1 MRPDEA
7 RPTRPGRGCLS
18 TGFVVFLLATL
29 GAIGLFSAW
38 TVRQVVL
45 RPYEGRIYPNVTVL
59 GVDLGG
65 LTPEEASARLTAA
78 FSDYDTGSLAPNGL
92 TLSEGERTWT
102 VPWSEAGLRLDVDA
116 TIQAAFAVGRADHG
130 LVTLLCMLE
139 GRHEVTPVFA
149 VDAGIARGVLEGLA
163 PEVSVPSTDA
173 TLRLEGD
180 QLVGVPGQPGR
191 ALDVDATL
199 DNIVTTVAHLGPD
212 NKFAL
217 TFRVVP
223 PRLADTRPAQA
234 EAERMLSRQVEIS
247 TYDWLT
253 GEVFTWALG
262 REAVVTWLR
271 VEPAEDG
278 SGPSVRVAEEGVQ
291 ATLAGLAA
299 EMGEGRG
306 FQLEEATAQVL
317 DVFEAGGG
325 TVELRLTHPPR
336 TYVVQPGDR
345 LTTIAAQ
352 FGMPPGLIAEANPGV
367 DLNWLHAG
375 QELTIPSEDVLR
387 PYAPVPGKRIVIS
400 TAEQRM
406 RVYENDALLYDWA
419 VSTGLAGSPTYTGE
433 FQVLSKEENAYASQW
448 DLWMPHFI
456 AVYRAGGD
464 VYNGIHA
471 LPILSSGQRLW
482 EGALGSPA
490 SYGCIILGIQEAE
503 TLYNWAEVGVL
514 VTIE

>member
-1 MRPDEA
+1 
-7 RPTRPGRGCLS
+7 
-18 TGFVVFLLATL
+18 
-29 GAIGLFSAW
+29 
-38 TVRQVVL
+38 
-45 RPYEGRIYPNVTVL
+45 
-59 GVDLGG
+59 
-65 LTPEEASARLTAA
+65 
-78 FSDYDTGSLAPNGL
+78 
-92 TLSEGERTWT
+92 
-102 VPWSEAGLRLDVDA
+102 
-116 TIQAAFAVGRADHG
+116 
-130 LVTLLCMLE
+130 
-139 GRHEVTPVFA
+139 
-149 VDAGIARGVLEGLA
+149 
-163 PEVSVPSTDA
+163 
-173 TLRLEGD
+173 
-180 QLVGVPGQPGR
+180 
-191 ALDVDATL
+191 
-199 DNIVTTVAHLGPD
+199 
-212 NKFAL
+212 
-217 TFRVVP
+217 
-223 PRLADTRPAQA
+223 
-234 EAERMLSRQVEIS
+234 MLSRQVQIS

-253 GEVFTWALG
+253 GEPFTWTLG

-325 TVELRLTHPPR
+325 TVELRLMHPPR

-367 DLNWLHAG
+367 DLNWLHEG

-406 RVYENDALLYDWA
+406 RVYENDALLHDWP
-419 VSTGLAGSPTYTGE
+419 VSTGLADSPTYTGE
-433 FQVLSKEENAYASQW
+433 FQILSKEENAYASQW
-448 DLWMPHFI
+448 DLWMPHFMG
-456 AVYRAGGD
+456 VYRAGGD

-471 LPILSSGQRLW
+471 LPILASGQRLW
-482 EGALGSPA
+482 EGSLGSPA
-490 SYGCIILGIQEAE
+490 SFGCIILGIQEGE
-503 TLYNWAEVGVL
+503 TLYNWAELGVP